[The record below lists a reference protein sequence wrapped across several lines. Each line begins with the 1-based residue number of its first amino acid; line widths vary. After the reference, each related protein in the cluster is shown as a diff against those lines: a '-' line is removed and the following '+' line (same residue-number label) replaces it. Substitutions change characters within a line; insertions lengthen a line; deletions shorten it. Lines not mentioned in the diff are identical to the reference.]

1 MATTDPTAESAG
13 PAPEH
18 APETGPVGGHPARWA
33 ILAVVCLAELV
44 VVLDNTVLNVAIPSL
59 TSELG
64 ASTADVQWM
73 INAYALVQA
82 GLLLGA
88 GSAADRHGR
97 KRMLLVGLVLF
108 GAGSLAAGL
117 AGSSAQLIAARAGMG
132 VGAALLL
139 TTTLAVVMQVFDAHE
154 RPRAIGIWGA
164 VNALGFAAGPV
175 VGGLVLDHYWW
186 GAVFLINIPVVLI
199 GLVAVTALVPESRD
213 PRAGR
218 PDLPGTVLSVVG
230 MTSVVYAVITGPEH
244 GWTSA
249 DVLVPALLGVA
260 VLAAFVRW
268 ERRTEH
274 PMLDMSLFRE
284 RRFTGA
290 VTGVVL
296 VTFGSGG
303 ALYLLTQQFQ
313 FVRGDT
319 PLQAG
324 LDIAP
329 FALTV
334 GLVNFTG
341 LSARLITRL
350 GLPAAIASGMALMA
364 VGLAVVALVGAG
376 GYGGVLF
383 GLVLMGAGCGC
394 ANPAIAEAI
403 MSAIPK
409 ERAGAGAGV
418 NGTLVEMGTGLGV
431 AVLGAVFV
439 SRFDA
444 LLPDSVDTAESL
456 PAALAQASGGA
467 ERASVTEAFAAGL
480 QTGQLA
486 GAAAVLLGGCVAGV
500 LLHRAARPAREAAT
514 GPPPL
519 SREG

>member
-1 MATTDPTAESAG
+1 MATTDPTTGAAGPVSDARAEAG
-13 PAPEH
+13 PA
-18 APETGPVGGHPARWA
+18 GGHPARWA

-82 GLLLGA
+82 GLLLSA
-88 GSAADRHGR
+88 GSAADRYGR
-97 KRMLLVGLVLF
+97 KRMLLAGLALF

-117 AGSSAQLIAARAGMG
+117 AGSSAGLIAARAGMG

-139 TTTLAVVMQVFDAHE
+139 TTTLAVVMQVFEADE
-154 RPRAIGIWGA
+154 RPKAIGIWGA

-186 GAVFLINIPVVLI
+186 GAVFLINIPVVLV
-199 GLVAVTALVPESRD
+199 GLVAVAALVPETRD
-213 PRAGR
+213 PRGGR
-218 PDLPGTVLSVVG
+218 PDLPGVALSVVG

-249 DVLVPALLGVA
+249 GVLVPALFGTA
-260 VLAAFVRW
+260 VLAAFVGW
-268 ERRTEH
+268 ERRAEH
-274 PMLDMSLFRE
+274 PMLDMGLFRE

-296 VTFGSGG
+296 ITFGSGG
-303 ALYLLTQQFQ
+303 ALYLLTQQLQ
-313 FVRGDT
+313 FVRGDSA
-319 PLQAG
+319 LQAG
-324 LDIAP
+324 VNIAP

-334 GLVNFTG
+334 VLVNFTG
-341 LSARLITRL
+341 LSARLIARL

-364 VGLAVVALVGAG
+364 AGFAVVALVGGG
-376 GYGGVLF
+376 GYGGMLC
-383 GLVLMGAGCGC
+383 GLVLMGAGCGF

-403 MSAIPK
+403 MGAIPK

-418 NGTLVEMGTGLGV
+418 NGTLSEMGTGLGV

-439 SRFDA
+439 SRFGA

-456 PAALAQASGGA
+456 PAALAQVSGAA

-480 QTGQLA
+480 QAGQLA

-500 LLHRAARPAREAAT
+500 LLGRAVRPARDAAT
-514 GPPPL
+514 GPTPPP
-519 SREG
+519 REE